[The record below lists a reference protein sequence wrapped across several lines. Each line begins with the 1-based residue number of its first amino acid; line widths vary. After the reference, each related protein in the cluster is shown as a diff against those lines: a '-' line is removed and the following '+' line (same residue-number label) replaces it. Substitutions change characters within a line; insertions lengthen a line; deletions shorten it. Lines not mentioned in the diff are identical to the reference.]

1 MFTISNKTYASAG
14 NLLKKKG
21 WVGFSCKTSDD
32 IIEIPINTDDITIKN
47 DMFVWNNGKLQ
58 LPIIPNGTYGEYKKR
73 LINKIFSNDDQIALI
88 LNKDFDQDSSVAFE
102 EMQKWREYFS
112 IFIKSKIGNF

>member
-1 MFTISNKTYASAG
+1 MFTLSNKTYASAG
-14 NLLKKKG
+14 NLLKKNG
-21 WVGFSCKTSDD
+21 WVGFTCKTSDN
-32 IIEIPINTDDITIKN
+32 IVEIPINTDDIEIKN

-58 LPIIPNGTYGEYKKR
+58 LPVIPNGTYGDYKKR

-88 LNKDFDQDSSVAFE
+88 LNKDLDKDSSNAFD

-112 IFIKSKIGNF
+112 IFIKSKIEQV

>member
-14 NLLKKKG
+14 NLLKKNG
-21 WVGFSCKTSDD
+21 WIGFSCKTSDD
-32 IIEIPINTDDITIKN
+32 IIEIPIKTDDIAIKN
-47 DMFVWNNGKLQ
+47 NMFVWNNGRMRLSV
-58 LPIIPNGTYGEYKKR
+58 IPNGTYGEYKKR

-88 LNKDFDQDSSVAFE
+88 LNKDFDKDSSVAFE

-112 IFIKSKIGNF
+112 VFIKTNIFNN